1 MDGCLGRESNGRGEQ
16 TPRFALFC
24 QSDRGTGVGEGLHET
39 AMRTQ
44 EFGRKLGGGRG
55 KPKNIRNS
63 ESLLWMDKDNSFLS
77 LLNSENVIHAVS
89 FVVNYKVNNT

>member
-1 MDGCLGRESNGRGEQ
+1 
-16 TPRFALFC
+16 
-24 QSDRGTGVGEGLHET
+24 
-39 AMRTQ
+39 MRTQ
-44 EFGRKLGGGRG
+44 EFGRKLGGGGGRG